1 MRQYLWTSAVVI
13 GLATV
18 GGCTPEPPK
27 PVAPA
32 KPAAAAPAAPAATAP
47 AAATPA
53 KVDIPATTAAPT
65 TVDAD
70 SSAGKWG
77 GITGRVV
84 LGGELPTLDSLVNA
98 GGANVKDAAVCA
110 VKSIPDETVVVDPK
124 SKGIANVVVYLRRK
138 PETIHPSLE
147 KSSAPTVLYD
157 QIGCRF
163 VPHVIV
169 ARTDQTMNVV
179 SADAVAHNTRGTP
192 IKNDGFN
199 FLLAPVDRVGVNV
212 PFKSAE
218 SLPTEIRCDIHPWMK
233 GYWMIVDHP
242 YATVTAA
249 DGTYSIPLLPPGEHE
264 FRVWHERAGYL
275 DKSLMVTVT
284 AGQETEVQEISVT
297 AERILEK

>member
-1 MRQYLWTSAVVI
+1 MRHHLWTSAVVI
-13 GLATV
+13 GLATL
-18 GGCTPEPPK
+18 GGCTPKPPA
-27 PVAPA
+27 PIAPA
-32 KPAAAAPAAPAATAP
+32 AQAAAPATKPKADT
-47 AAATPA
+47 AATPEMSE
-53 KVDIPATTAAPT
+53 KPTAAVT
-65 TVDAD
+65 D
-70 SSAGKWG
+70 SVGGEWG

-84 LGGELPTLDSLVNA
+84 LSGEQPALDNLVNA

-110 VKSIPDETVVVDPK
+110 VKSIPDETLVVDPK

-147 KSSAPTVLYD
+147 KSAAPTVLYD

-169 ARTDQTMNVV
+169 ARTDQTVNVV

-199 FLLAPVDRVGVNV
+199 FLLSPVDRIGVNV

-249 DGTYSIPLLPPGEHE
+249 DGTFSIPLLPPGEHE
-264 FRVWHERAGYL
+264 LRVWHEGAGYL

-284 AGQETEVQEISVT
+284 AGQETEIKDISVT
-297 AERILEK
+297 AQRIFEK

>member
-1 MRQYLWTSAVVI
+1 MRLHLWTSAVLI

-47 AAATPA
+47 A
-53 KVDIPATTAAPT
+53 
-65 TVDAD
+65 D
-70 SSAGKWG
+70 SSAGEWG

-84 LGGELPTLDSLVNA
+84 LSGELPALDNLVNA
-98 GGANVKDAAVCA
+98 GVAGVKDATVCA
-110 VKSIPDETVVVDPK
+110 VKSIPDETLVVDPK

-147 KSSAPTVLYD
+147 ESAAPTVLCD

-163 VPHVIV
+163 IPHVIV
-169 ARTDQTMNVV
+169 ARTDQTVNVV

-249 DGTYSIPLLPPGEHE
+249 DGTFSIPLLPPGEHE
-264 FRVWHERAGYL
+264 FRVWHEGPGYL
-275 DKSLMVTVT
+275 EKSLMVTVT
-284 AGQETEVQEISVT
+284 AGQETEVKEISVT